1 MTLLEKKLRDGLSR
15 LRKLYKPTR
24 SIRCQICGKR
34 FKAVSYS
41 HLKEKHQMTVADY
54 KKIYNLQT
62 VTCDLTRHRQRKT
75 RVLYRAEIIWLKK
88 YWSQNMISQRDAVR
102 MLGINSEDQFRTWRQ
117 MLELP
122 PAPYYHRWRPD
133 LILEAIRQRQR
144 QGKSLRYSK
153 VVADDNALACAA
165 IRHFGSWQNALQSGG
180 YPPSVGDGIPGDA
193 LRKEII
199 ATACL
204 PVVTG
209 L

>member
-1 MTLLEKKLRDGLSR
+1 MTLLEKKLIDGLSR

-34 FKAVSYS
+34 FKTVSYS

-54 KKIYNLQT
+54 KEIYNLLT

-88 YWSQNMISQRDAVR
+88 YWNQNKISQRDAVR
-102 MLGINSEDQFRTWRQ
+102 MLGISKGQFRTWRQ

-133 LILEAIRQRQR
+133 LILEAIHQRQR
-144 QGKSLRYSK
+144 QGKSLMYSK
-153 VVADDNALACAA
+153 VYAEHNALLSAG
-165 IRHFGSWQNALQSGG
+165 IYHFGSWQNALKQSG
-180 YPPSVGDGIPGDA
+180 IPRNSGDA
-193 LRKEII
+193 IK
-199 ATACL
+199 
-204 PVVTG
+204 
-209 L
+209 